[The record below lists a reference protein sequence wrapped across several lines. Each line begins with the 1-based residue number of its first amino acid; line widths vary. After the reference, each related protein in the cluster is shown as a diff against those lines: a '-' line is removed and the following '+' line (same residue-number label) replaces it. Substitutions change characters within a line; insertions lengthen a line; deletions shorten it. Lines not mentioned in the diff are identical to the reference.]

1 MAFPLRL
8 LGLCKAVLVFLLG
21 AAAEAEEGNWVPVGI
36 RCRRGVVRSP
46 AGNKAAVDLPQGH
59 TCLVRLAS
67 DVQSPGLGQIFFNV
81 LKLKLCL

>member
-1 MAFPLRL
+1 ML
-8 LGLCKAVLVFLLG
+8 
-21 AAAEAEEGNWVPVGI
+21 
-36 RCRRGVVRSP
+36 